1 MRSIT
6 KLLARLALVL
16 VALAAFAAPA
26 LAAAPNN
33 DTFASAK
40 VVALD
45 FSETLDTT
53 QATTDS
59 DDAQV
64 NQTCGAPATDA
75 SVWYAIDGDGGGVK
89 IDVGASTYSA
99 GVIVA
104 TGTAGNLTT
113 LTCGPSFAVF
123 KTEAGTRYYVLAF
136 DDQGDGSG
144 NGGALDIQ
152 IQHAFVPDVDF
163 SMNRYGTFDPRS
175 GTATVSGSYTCSAG
189 AEFDIFVDASQKVG
203 RASVT
208 GSGFFEGLCDDASHP
223 WTAVVTP
230 DNGKFAG
237 GKLQTSAFG
246 VAFTDDFGISYELTQ
261 TVKLRGAK
269 RK

>member
-6 KLLARLALVL
+6 KLLARLALVP
-16 VALAAFAAPA
+16 VALVAFAAPA

-53 QATTDS
+53 QATTGQRRRAGEPNLRRARNRRKRVVRDRRRWGRRE
-59 DDAQV
+59 DRR
-64 NQTCGAPATDA
+64 
-75 SVWYAIDGDGGGVK
+75 
-89 IDVGASTYSA
+89 VGASTYSA

-123 KTEAGTRYYVLAF
+123 KTEAGTPTTCWPSTTRATAAATAGVV
-136 DDQGDGSG
+136 
-144 NGGALDIQ
+144 DIQ

-163 SMNRYGTFDPRS
+163 SGI
-175 GTATVSGSYTCSAG
+175 GTARSTRG
-189 AEFDIFVDASQKVG
+189 AVPPRFRAATPAPPEPSSTSSSMPARRLAG
-203 RASVT
+203 RA
-208 GSGFFEGLCDDASHP
+208 
-223 WTAVVTP
+223 
-230 DNGKFAG
+230 
-237 GKLQTSAFG
+237 
-246 VAFTDDFGISYELTQ
+246 
-261 TVKLRGAK
+261 
-269 RK
+269 